1 MSDNRYERTAMSRL
15 RLRNLA
21 LPLVAVGAVALAG
34 CGGSNSSSSS
44 SGSSGNAGTN
54 QGQKK
59 GGTLKVLANSDF
71 DNIDPGI
78 AYYQFSYE
86 FLTSTDKTLY
96 QYKPDIVDK
105 PSPDLASGEPKISAD
120 KKTVTVKIK
129 SGVQF
134 SPPVNREV
142 TSADV
147 KYAIERGFT
156 KQVANSYAGAYFGDI
171 VGAPKDQG
179 NYKPISG
186 IQTPDKDTIVFK
198 LSKPTGGTIA
208 QALVL
213 LHTAP
218 VPKDYAFKYDQKKPS
233 QYGTYQVA
241 TGPYM
246 FQNDKSGK
254 ITYKPG
260 KHFMMVRNPN
270 WKASTDFRPAYV
282 DKVDVT
288 LGADPTVAGR
298 QILSGSNALSGDT
311 PPASIVKLGVQQ
323 YKGQITFTGGQGN
336 RYIALNTQIP
346 PFNNVNLRRAVYAA
360 INKEALQ
367 KTRGGKLTG
376 DIATHFIQPGLPG
389 YEEAGGAKGPQY
401 DFNKNLGG
409 DMTVAKKYLKKGGF
423 KKGTPV
429 LMVGDN
435 ESPADKTAQ
444 VVLNAVQS
452 LGFKVNFKSVAHDS
466 MYTAFCNVPKKKV
479 NICPNVGW
487 IKDFNDP
494 LSMFQVTF
502 YGPSITSS
510 NNSNWPQLNDPKINK
525 MIENAGTVTDTAER
539 AQAWGDVDK
548 AIVNTAAAVPW
559 LWDKQPNVRSKNV
572 KGVIDKW
579 NAAWNLVLLVGQV
592 GRARD

>member
-1 MSDNRYERTAMSRL
+1 MSRL
-15 RLRNLA
+15 RLRNLV
-21 LPLVAVGAVALAG
+21 LPTVAVGAIALAG
-34 CGGSNSSSSS
+34 CGSSSSS
-44 SGSSGNAGTN
+44 SDKGSSGNAGTN

-78 AYYQFSYE
+78 AYYQFSYQ
-86 FLTSTDKTLY
+86 FLSSTDRTLY
-96 QYKPDIVDK
+96 QYKPDIIDK
-105 PSPDLASGEPKISAD
+105 PSPDLAASDPQISAD
-120 KKTVTVKIK
+120 KKTVTVKLK
-129 SGVQF
+129 SGVKF

-142 TSADV
+142 TSSDV

-156 KQVANSYAGAYFGDI
+156 KQVANGYVGSYFGDI
-171 VGAPKDQG
+171 VGAPAPGG

-186 IQTPDKDTIVFK
+186 IQTPNKHTIVFK
-198 LSKPTGGTIA
+198 LKTPTAGTLA

-213 LHTAP
+213 MATAP
-218 VPKDYAFKYDQKKPS
+218 VPKDYAQKYDQKNPS
-233 QYGTYQVA
+233 QYGTYQVG

-246 FQNDKSGK
+246 FKNNAAGK
-254 ITYKPG
+254 IDYKPG
-260 KHFMMVRNPN
+260 KHFTMVRNPN

-298 QILSGSNALSGDT
+298 QILSGQNALSGDT
-311 PPASIVKLGVQQ
+311 PPAQIVKLGVTR
-323 YKGQITFTGGQGN
+323 YKGQINFTGGQGN

-360 INKEALQ
+360 MDKTALR
-367 KTRGGKLTG
+367 KTRGGTLVG

-389 YEEAGGAKGPQY
+389 FEEAGGMKGPQF
-401 DFNKNLGG
+401 DFNKNPNG
-409 DMTVAKKYLKKGGF
+409 DMAVAKKYLKLGNF

-435 ESPADKTAQ
+435 EAPADKTAQ

-452 LGFKVNFKSVAHDS
+452 LGFKVNFKSVSHDT

-494 LSMFQVTF
+494 LSMFQITF
-502 YGPSITSS
+502 YGPSITPS
-510 NNSNWPQLNDPKINK
+510 NNSNWPQLDDPKINS
-525 MIENAGTVTDTAER
+525 MIKKAGTIADEAQR
-539 AQAWGDVDK
+539 AKAWGAVDRE
-548 AIVNTAAAVPW
+548 IVNTAAAVPW

-579 NAAWNLVLLVGQV
+579 NAAWNLSYSSVK
-592 GRARD
+592 